1 MYALTAIVY
10 GYLSPDAID
19 HIQEGEE
26 EGEKNEGVEKCPN
39 PKLPLDDLDFGGW
52 GIARWVSQRSECMMA
67 YRVRRSR

>member
-26 EGEKNEGVEKCPN
+26 EGEKNEGVEKVPT
-39 PKLPLDDLDFGGW
+39 LRSYWMVIGG
-52 GIARWVSQRSECMMA
+52 G
-67 YRVRRSR
+67 